1 MASVVANGT
10 YYGHALLVRHS
21 AGLTLA
27 ETQYAE
33 GMVVPQHEHE
43 TALCVLV
50 LEGGFEEQS
59 DRKRDLCVS
68 GTLLFVPA
76 GASHAHR
83 FLAKRSRAFTVQF
96 GDEWTQRLAACDVRI
111 PTDSQILA
119 RGRGSWT
126 AARLYQEFRTGDVGS
141 SLALDERAL
150 ETLGAVG
157 PLTRARPL
165 NEHRARWLRQ
175 ARDYI
180 NAHFRESFSLVQLSQ
195 LAGVHPA
202 YLSRA
207 FRVHTGE
214 TLSSLVR
221 RLRLEH
227 ATERLVRDG
236 ASIGLIGLEAGFADH
251 SHFTRTFKRAT
262 GTTPQAYRELFSP
275 PRARPD
281 PRRAPLP

>member
-1 MASVVANGT
+1 MASLVANGT
-10 YYGHALLVRHS
+10 YFGRTVLVRHS
-21 AGLTLA
+21 AGLARA
-27 ETQYAE
+27 ETQYGA

-50 LEGGFEEQS
+50 LEGGFEEHSECQ
-59 DRKRDLCVS
+59 RDMCVT

-76 GASHAHR
+76 GASHSHR
-83 FLAKRSRAFTVQF
+83 FLAQRSRAFTVQF
-96 GDEWTQRLAACDVRI
+96 GDEWTRRLSACDVRI
-111 PTDSQILA
+111 PT
-119 RGRGSWT
+119 RGRIQAQGAGSWK
-126 AARLYQEFRTGDVGS
+126 AARLYSEFRSGTVDSPV
-141 SLALDERAL
+141 ALDERAL
-150 ETLGAVG
+150 ETLGAVAPQIVG
-157 PLTRARPL
+157 QPFNERRAQ
-165 NEHRARWLRQ
+165 WLRQ

-180 NAHFRESFSLVQLSQ
+180 NAHFRESFSLAQ
-195 LAGVHPA
+195 LAQLTGVHPA

-207 FRVHTGE
+207 FRRHTGE

-227 ATERLVRDG
+227 ATERLVRER
-236 ASIGLIGLEAGFADH
+236 ASVGLIGLEAGFADH
-251 SHFTRTFKRAT
+251 SHFTRAFKRAT